1 MIKFMCGILLIK
13 PMIFLPEGQLALEA
27 GQVSQYL
34 KCGIPLTL
42 NKLMY
47 KILIPVFPSFA
58 SVKGT
63 VRPDGIYVGVVPLDR
78 H

>member
-1 MIKFMCGILLIK
+1 MTKLMCGILLIK

-34 KCGIPLTL
+34 KCSIRITL

-47 KILIPVFPSFA
+47 EILIPVSPSFV

-63 VRPDGIYVGVVPLDR
+63 VWPVWI
-78 H
+78 